1 MSLLLHFWAFSGL
14 VGGNEEHPTSLS
26 QFLLL
31 RFLINRN
38 LNKFDKKMKLTYKRR
53 SMYITIICSLVAIFL
68 TAIIP
73 FNAKAVA
80 FPSIMDVDNAVKQKR
95 KREILKKT
103 GEQVQEEVNERKNQK
118 EEEHLSLKEAQKV
131 EIAELKIQSNDNQNS
146 DAVDSKANNKLSKK
160 QTLAVKSESVLE
172 SELEQYKSLKEL
184 SKSEDWTDV
193 QFLEGLQDLINQT
206 NSVAMLMLG
215 DFYVKG
221 IHVEKNIEKGLAWYI
236 KARDTGYADAEKEV
250 KKWEHIVYSVD
261 LGNGEKM
268 KMVRL
273 NQGSFMMGSPES
285 ELGNSKSEDQHRE
298 VITERFYIGQYEV
311 TQRQYNLVMRMNP
324 SFFEGDDNPVENVSW
339 FDAIKFCEK
348 LTLLMEESGQ
358 LPKGYEVSLPTDI
371 QWEYACRAGTE
382 TALNSGKDLN
392 MKDESNFL
400 DVLGWYSKNSDKGT
414 HPVGEKKP
422 NAWKIYDMHG
432 NVSEWCLDSSS
443 WNPLI
448 SSKKG
453 SSRILR
459 GGSWN
464 DDAVFCRSAYR
475 DNASAGHKN
484 KKWGFRVVLTPA
496 R

>member
-14 VGGNEEHPTSLS
+14 VGGNEEHPSSLS

-193 QFLEGLQDLINQT
+193 QFLEDLILE
-206 NSVAMLMLG
+206 NS
-215 DFYVKG
+215 YYCQ
-221 IHVEKNIEKGLAWYI
+221 IGLFTP
-236 KARDTGYADAEKEV
+236 KELNLAE
-250 KKWEHIVYSVD
+250 YS
-261 LGNGEKM
+261 L
-268 KMVRL
+268 
-273 NQGSFMMGSPES
+273 
-285 ELGNSKSEDQHRE
+285 
-298 VITERFYIGQYEV
+298 
-311 TQRQYNLVMRMNP
+311 
-324 SFFEGDDNPVENVSW
+324 
-339 FDAIKFCEK
+339 
-348 LTLLMEESGQ
+348 
-358 LPKGYEVSLPTDI
+358 
-371 QWEYACRAGTE
+371 
-382 TALNSGKDLN
+382 
-392 MKDESNFL
+392 
-400 DVLGWYSKNSDKGT
+400 
-414 HPVGEKKP
+414 
-422 NAWKIYDMHG
+422 
-432 NVSEWCLDSSS
+432 
-443 WNPLI
+443 
-448 SSKKG
+448 
-453 SSRILR
+453 
-459 GGSWN
+459 
-464 DDAVFCRSAYR
+464 FCRFR
-475 DNASAGHKN
+475 QWRKN
-484 KKWGFRVVLTPA
+484 ENGATESRVFHDGKS
-496 R
+496 RK